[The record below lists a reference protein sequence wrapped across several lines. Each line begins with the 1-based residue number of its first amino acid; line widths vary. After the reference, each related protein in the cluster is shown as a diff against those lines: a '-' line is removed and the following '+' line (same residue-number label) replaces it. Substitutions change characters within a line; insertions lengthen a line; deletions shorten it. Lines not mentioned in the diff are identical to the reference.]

1 MAAIGKAFKIGLGY
15 ISFRAIA
22 GFVKATTS
30 LASDLTEVQNV
41 VDVTFGSMAKDIND
55 FAKISIEQF
64 GLSELAAKKYASSM
78 GAMLKSSGI
87 AGEAVRDMALNLTK
101 LSADMASFYNLDHD
115 VAFQKIMSGMT
126 GMTQP
131 LKELGI
137 NMNIANVEAFAMSQ
151 GVNKAWRE
159 MSQAEQTMWRY
170 NYLLHVTKD
179 AQGDFAKNSHTW
191 ANQTKILKQQ
201 FETLKGTIGAGFINA
216 LMPVVKLLNVL
227 IKRIQVAAEYFKAFT
242 RLIFGDAEISSQGGV
257 AVETMADNLGDVEDG
272 FGDVGKAAKKAAQDV
287 KKSLAPFDQ
296 LNILADKTSKSTEE
310 LADELSIGN
319 VGNVGVDFGKI
330 DDKEIDIKINTSA
343 FDKVI
348 EKAKETAEFLKNVFA
363 PPLKEA
369 IDKAM
374 PLVYEWKNALLET
387 FADFSTLGEP
397 IKNWMV
403 NDLVPVM
410 QKGLTLI
417 AEIFT
422 WFIESSLIK
431 FNIFREAIFPII
443 EWFAVDGLTLL
454 TSFASG
460 AIDVFSSLFDVAK
473 TIYMDLWKNVVDP
486 ILKLISKITVDTLN
500 KIKGYWDKF
509 GGGII
514 DGITTSLNKLK
525 DIWTMFFDSFLKPFI
540 DKALNMLSTLWD
552 EHLKG
557 LVEEVLNF
565 VGKLITAALDILNEF
580 VLPLVHEIAEV
591 LVPAFKEAF
600 DFIID
605 VIGSAL
611 GGIIDA
617 ATGIIKA
624 LGGIIDFIAGVFTGD
639 WKRAW
644 EGIKTIFEGIF
655 DAVIGIFKGVVNILI
670 DVVNFLIR
678 SMNKISFDVPD
689 WVPGIGGKNF
699 GFNIPEIPKLA
710 KGGLAFGPTLAMV
723 GDNPNASID
732 PEVIMPISKLENML
746 ESILTK
752 ITRDTGTHTEKRIY
766 KIGNTEIAEI
776 LINLINDYQR
786 QIGKT
791 ALEV

>member
-15 ISFRAIA
+15 ICFREIVR
-22 GFVKATTS
+22 FVKATTS

-41 VDVTFGSMAKDIND
+41 VDVTFGEMAKDIND
-55 FAKISIEQF
+55 FASTAIEQF
-64 GLSELAAKKYASSM
+64 GLSELNAKKFSSSM

-87 AGEAVRDMALNLTK
+87 AGEAVRDMAINLTK
-101 LSADMASFYNLDHD
+101 LSADMASFYNLDNEEM
-115 VAFQKIMSGMT
+115 FKKIMSGMS
-126 GMTQP
+126 GMATP

-137 NMNIANVEAFAMSQ
+137 NMNIANIEAFAMSQ

-179 AQGDFAKNSHTW
+179 AQGDFARNAHTW
-191 ANQTKILKQQ
+191 ANQTKILRQQ
-201 FETLKGTIGAGFINA
+201 FEILKGTIGAGFINI
-216 LMPVVKLLNVL
+216 LMPVVKGLNTL
-227 IKRIQVAAEYFKAFT
+227 IKKIQIAAEYFKAFT
-242 RLIFGDAEISSQGGV
+242 RLIFGDAEASSQGGV
-257 AVETMADNLGDVEDG
+257 VVETMADNLGDVEDG

-296 LNILADKTSKSTEE
+296 LNILADKTSKSAEE

-319 VGNVGVDFGKI
+319 VGNVGVDFGKT

-363 PPLKEA
+363 PPLEEA
-369 IDKAM
+369 INKAK
-374 PLVYEWKNALLET
+374 PLLYEWKETLLET
-387 FADFSTLGEP
+387 FSDFATLGEP
-397 IKNWMV
+397 IKNWMI
-403 NDLVPVM
+403 NDLVPVL
-410 QKGLTLI
+410 QQGIGFIGEVFAWFLESTLM
-417 AEIFT
+417 
-422 WFIESSLIK
+422 K
-431 FNIFREAIFPII
+431 FETFKEAVFPII
-443 EWFAVDGLTLL
+443 EWFAVDGLPLL

-473 TIYMDLWKNVVDP
+473 TIYEDLWKSVVDP
-486 ILKLISKITVDTLN
+486 TLKLISQITVDVLD
-500 KIKGYWDKF
+500 KIKEFWDKF

-514 DGITTSLNKLK
+514 DGITTALDKLK
-525 DIWTMFFDSFLKPFI
+525 EIWTTFFDAFLKPFV
-540 DKALNMLSTLWD
+540 DKALEMLKMVWD
-552 EHLKG
+552 NHLKA

-580 VLPLVHEIAEV
+580 VLPLVHEIVEV
-591 LVPAFKEAF
+591 LAPAFKEAF
-600 DFIID
+600 DFVID

-624 LGGIIDFIAGVFTGD
+624 LGGIIDFIAGIFTGD
-639 WKRAW
+639 WERAW
-644 EGIKTIFEGIF
+644 EGVKTVFEGIF
-655 DAVIGIFKGVVNILI
+655 DAVIGIFKGAINILI
-670 DVVNFLIR
+670 DSVNFLIR

-699 GFNIPEIPKLA
+699 GINIPEIPKLA

-732 PEVIMPISKLENML
+732 PEVIMPISKLETML
-746 ESILTK
+746 ERILTK
-752 ITRDTGTHTEKRIY
+752 TTRDTGTHTEKRIY

>member
-15 ISFRAIA
+15 ISFRAIT
-22 GFVKATTS
+22 GFVKATTG
-30 LASDLTEVQNV
+30 LASDMTEVQNV
-41 VDVTFGSMAKDIND
+41 VDVTFGEMAKDIND
-55 FAKISIEQF
+55 FASTAIEQF
-64 GLSELAAKKYASSM
+64 GLSELNAKKFSSSM

-101 LSADMASFYNLDHD
+101 LSADMASFYNLDNEEM
-115 VAFQKIMSGMT
+115 FRKIMSGMS
-126 GMTQP
+126 GMTTP

-137 NMNIANVEAFAMSQ
+137 NMNIANLEAYALSQ
-151 GVNKAWRE
+151 GIRKSWQQ
-159 MSQAEQTMWRY
+159 MSQAEQTMLRY
-170 NYLLHVTKD
+170 QYLLSVTGD
-179 AQGDFAKNSHTW
+179 AQGDFARNAHTW

-201 FETLKGTIGAGFINA
+201 FETLKGTIGAGFINI
-216 LMPVVKLLNVL
+216 LMPVVKGLNTL
-227 IKRIQVAAEYFKAFT
+227 IKKIQIAAEYFKAFT
-242 RLIFGDAEISSQGGV
+242 RLIFGDAEASSQGGV
-257 AVETMADNLGDVEDG
+257 VVETMADNLGDVEDG

-363 PPLKEA
+363 PPLEEA
-369 IDKAM
+369 INKAM
-374 PLVYEWKNALLET
+374 PLLYEWKEALLEM

-397 IKNWMV
+397 IKNWMI
-403 NDLVPVM
+403 NDLVPVL
-410 QKGLTLI
+410 QQGIGFIGEVFAWFLESTLM
-417 AEIFT
+417 
-422 WFIESSLIK
+422 K
-431 FNIFREAIFPII
+431 FETFKEVVFPII
-443 EWFAVDGLTLL
+443 EWFAVDGLPLL
-454 TSFASG
+454 TSFTSG
-460 AIDVFSSLFDVAK
+460 AIDVFSSLLDVAK
-473 TIYMDLWKNVVDP
+473 TICEDLWKGVVDP
-486 ILKLISKITVDTLN
+486 TLKLISKITVDVLD
-500 KIKGYWDKF
+500 KIKGFWDKF
-509 GGGII
+509 GGEII
-514 DGITTSLNKLK
+514 DGITTALGKLK
-525 DIWTMFFDSFLKPFI
+525 EIWTTFFDAFLKPFI
-540 DKALNMLSTLWD
+540 DKALEMLEMVWD
-552 EHLKG
+552 NHLKA

-580 VLPLVHEIAEV
+580 VLPLVHEIVKV
-591 LVPAFKEAF
+591 LAPAFKEAF
-600 DFIID
+600 GFIID

-644 EGIKTIFEGIF
+644 EGIKTIFKGIF
-655 DAVIGIFKGVVNILI
+655 DAVIGVFKGAINILI
-670 DVVNFLIR
+670 DFMNFLIR
-678 SMNKISFDVPD
+678 SMNKISFNVPD

-699 GFNIPEIPKLA
+699 GINIPEIPKLA
-710 KGGLAFGPTLAMV
+710 KGGLAFGPTLAMI

>member
-15 ISFRAIA
+15 ISVRAIA
-22 GFVKATTS
+22 RFVKSTTS

-64 GLSELAAKKYASSM
+64 GLSELAAKKYSSSM

-87 AGEAVRDMALNLTK
+87 AGEAVRDMALELTK
-101 LSADMASFYNLDHD
+101 LSADMASFYNLDND
-115 VAFQKIMSGMT
+115 AAFQKIMSGMS

-137 NMNIANVEAFAMSQ
+137 NMNIANLENYALTQ
-151 GVNKAWRE
+151 GIQKSWQQMN
-159 MSQAEQTMWRY
+159 QAEQTMLRY
-170 NYLLHVTKD
+170 NYLLSVTSD
-179 AQGDFAKNSHTW
+179 AQGDFARNSHTW
-191 ANQTKILKQQ
+191 ANQTKILSQQ
-201 FETLKGTIGAGFINA
+201 FEILKGTIGAGFINA
-216 LMPVVKLLNVL
+216 LMPIVKGLNVL
-227 IKRIQVAAEYFKAFT
+227 IKKIQVAAEYFKAFT
-242 RLIFGDAEISSQGGV
+242 RLIFGDAEASSQGGV
-257 AVETMADNLGDVEDG
+257 VVETMADNLGDVENG

-296 LNILADKTSKSTEE
+296 LNILTDKASKGTEDLEDALNTGGIGPVEFGDTSSR
-310 LADELSIGN
+310 
-319 VGNVGVDFGKI
+319 
-330 DDKEIDIKINTSA
+330 EIDIKINTSA

-369 IDKAM
+369 IDKAK
-374 PLVYEWKNALLET
+374 PILYEWKKALLET
-387 FADFSTLGEP
+387 FSDFAALGEP

-403 NDLVPVM
+403 NDLVPVL
-410 QKGLTLI
+410 QQGIEFIGERFAWFLEITLI
-417 AEIFT
+417 QFETFK
-422 WFIESSLIK
+422 EVV
-431 FNIFREAIFPII
+431 FPII
-443 EWFAVDGLTLL
+443 EWFAEDGLSLI

-460 AIDVFSSLFDVAK
+460 AIEVLDEALGVIE
-473 TIYMDLWKNVVDP
+473 TIFTDIWKSVVDP
-486 ILKLISKITVDTLN
+486 TLKLISKITVDVLD
-500 KIKGYWDKF
+500 KIKGFWDKF

-514 DGITTSLNKLK
+514 DGITTALDKLK
-525 DIWTMFFDSFLKPFI
+525 EIWTTFFDAFLKPFI
-540 DKALNMLSTLWD
+540 EKALDMLETLWD
-552 EHLKG
+552 EHLKA

-565 VGKLITAALDILNEF
+565 VGKLIQAALDILNGF
-580 VLPLVHEIAEV
+580 VLPLVHDIVEV
-591 LVPAFKEAF
+591 LAPALKEAF

-605 VIGSAL
+605 VVGSAL

-639 WKRAW
+639 WERAW
-644 EGIKTIFEGIF
+644 EGVKTIFEGIF
-655 DAVIGIFKGVVNILI
+655 DAVIGIFKGAINILI
-670 DVVNFLIR
+670 DSMNFLIR

-699 GFNIPEIPKLA
+699 GINIPEIPKLA

-752 ITRDTGTHTEKRIY
+752 TTGATGTHTEKRIY
-766 KIGNTEIAEI
+766 KIGETEIAEM

>member
-15 ISFRAIA
+15 ISFRAIT

-64 GLSELAAKKYASSM
+64 GLSELSAKKFSSSM

-179 AQGDFAKNSHTW
+179 AQGDFARNAHTW

-242 RLIFGDAEISSQGGV
+242 RLIFGDAEVSSQGGV
-257 AVETMADNLGDVEDG
+257 AVETMTDNLGDVEDG

-310 LADELSIGN
+310 LADELDIGN

-343 FDKVI
+343 FDKFKDQLQQI
-348 EKAKETAEFLKNVFA
+348 QSRLKSIFG
-363 PPLKEA
+363 PPLQQAVDNATPILQKWKE
-369 IDKAM
+369 
-374 PLVYEWKNALLET
+374 ALLET
-387 FADFSTLGEP
+387 FSDFATLGEP
-397 IKNWMV
+397 IKNWMI
-403 NDLVPVM
+403 NDLAPVM
-410 QKGLTLI
+410 QESLTLI

-431 FNIFREAIFPII
+431 FNTFREAIFPII
-443 EWFAVDGLTLL
+443 EWFAVDGLSLL
-454 TSFASG
+454 TSFSSG
-460 AIDVFSSLFDVAK
+460 AIDVFSTLFDVAK
-473 TIYMDLWKNVVDP
+473 TIYTDLWENVVDP
-486 ILKLISKITVDTLN
+486 ILKLISQITVDTLE
-500 KIKGYWDKF
+500 KIKEFWDKY
-509 GGGII
+509 GGRII
-514 DGITTSLNKLK
+514 GGITTALDKLK
-525 DIWTMFFDSFLKPFI
+525 EIWTTFFDSFLKPFI

-580 VLPLVHEIAEV
+580 VLPLVHDIVEV
-591 LVPAFKEAF
+591 LAPAVKEAF

-617 ATGIIKA
+617 ATGIIEA
-624 LGGIIDFIAGVFTGD
+624 LGGVIDFIAGVFTGD
-639 WKRAW
+639 WERAW

-655 DAVIGIFKGVVNILI
+655 DAVTGIFKGAINILI
-670 DVVNFLIR
+670 DAMNFLIR

-766 KIGNTEIAEI
+766 KIGETEIAEM

>member
-15 ISFRAIA
+15 ISFRAIT
-22 GFVKATTS
+22 GFVKSTTS
-30 LASDLTEVQNV
+30 LASAMTEVQNV
-41 VDVTFGSMAKDIND
+41 VDVTFGEMAKDIND

-64 GLSELAAKKYASSM
+64 GLSELSAKKYSSTM

-87 AGEAVRDMALNLTK
+87 AGQGVRDMALELTK

-115 VAFQKIMSGMT
+115 VAFQKIMSGMS

-137 NMNIANVEAFAMSQ
+137 NMNIANLENYALTQ
-151 GVNKAWRE
+151 GIQKSWQQMN
-159 MSQAEQTMWRY
+159 QAEQTMLRY
-170 NYLLHVTKD
+170 SYLLSVTSD
-179 AQGDFAKNSHTW
+179 AQGDFARNSHTW
-191 ANQTKILKQQ
+191 ANQTKILSQQ
-201 FETLKGTIGAGFINA
+201 WEILKGTIGAGFINA
-216 LMPVVKLLNVL
+216 LMPVVKLLNAL

-242 RLIFGDAEISSQGGV
+242 RLIFGDVEASSQGGV
-257 AVETMADNLGDVEDG
+257 ALENMADNLGDVENG
-272 FGDVGKAAKKAAQDV
+272 FGDVGKAAKKASKDV
-287 KKSLAPFDQ
+287 KKALAPFDQ

-310 LADELSIGN
+310 LADKLNI
-319 VGNVGVDFGKI
+319 GNVGVDFGKT

-348 EKAKETAEFLKNVFA
+348 KKAKETAEFLKNVFA

-369 IDKAM
+369 IDKAK
-374 PLVYEWKNALLET
+374 PLLSEWKKALLET
-387 FADFSTLGEP
+387 FSDFAALGEP

-403 NDLVPVM
+403 NDLVPVL
-410 QKGLTLI
+410 QQGIEFIGERFAWFLEITLI
-417 AEIFT
+417 QFETFK
-422 WFIESSLIK
+422 EVV
-431 FNIFREAIFPII
+431 FPII
-443 EWFAVDGLTLL
+443 EWFAEDGLSLI

-460 AIDVFSSLFDVAK
+460 AIEVLDEALGVIETIFTDIWKEVVSPALELVSDIIVDV
-473 TIYMDLWKNVVDP
+473 
-486 ILKLISKITVDTLN
+486 LKE
-500 KIKGYWDKF
+500 IKKFWDKW
-509 GGGII
+509 GDEII
-514 DGITTSLNKLK
+514 DGITTALDKLK
-525 DIWTMFFDSFLKPFI
+525 EIWTTFFDSFLKPFI
-540 DKALNMLSTLWD
+540 DKALDMLRTLWD
-552 EHLKG
+552 EHLKA

-580 VLPLVHEIAEV
+580 VLPLVHDIVEV
-591 LVPAFKEAF
+591 LAPALKEAF

-605 VIGSAL
+605 VVGSAL

-639 WKRAW
+639 WERAW
-644 EGIKTIFEGIF
+644 EGVKTIFEGIF
-655 DAVIGIFKGVVNILI
+655 DAVTGIFKGAINILI
-670 DVVNFLIR
+670 DAMNFLIR

-699 GFNIPEIPKLA
+699 GINIPEIPKLA

-723 GDNPNASID
+723 GDNVNASID

-752 ITRDTGTHTEKRIY
+752 TTGATGTHTEKRIY
-766 KIGNTEIAEI
+766 KIGETEIAEM

>member
-15 ISFRAIA
+15 VSLRAIT

-64 GLSELAAKKYASSM
+64 GLSELAAKKYSSSM

-87 AGEAVRDMALNLTK
+87 AGEAVRDMALDLTK
-101 LSADMASFYNLDHD
+101 LSADMASFYNLDNEEM
-115 VAFQKIMSGMT
+115 FKKIMSGMS
-126 GMTQP
+126 GMTTP

-137 NMNIANVEAFAMSQ
+137 NMNIANLEAFALAQ
-151 GVNKAWRE
+151 GINKTWQQ
-159 MSQAEQTMWRY
+159 MSQAEQTMIRY
-170 NYLLHVTKD
+170 KYLLSVTGD
-179 AQGDFAKNSHTW
+179 AQGDFARNAHTW

-201 FETLKGTIGAGFINA
+201 FEILKGTIGAGFINA
-216 LMPVVKLLNVL
+216 LMPVVKLLNAL
-227 IKRIQVAAEYFKAFT
+227 IRRIQIAAEYFKAFT
-242 RLIFGDAEISSQGGV
+242 RLIFGDAEASSQGGV
-257 AVETMADNLGDVEDG
+257 ALENMADNLGDVEDG

-296 LNILADKTSKSTEE
+296 LNILTDKASKGTEDLEDALNTGGIGPVECGDTSS
-310 LADELSIGN
+310 
-319 VGNVGVDFGKI
+319 
-330 DDKEIDIKINTSA
+330 KEIDIKINTSA

-369 IDKAM
+369 IDKAK
-374 PLVYEWKNALLET
+374 PLLCEWKEALLET

-397 IKNWMV
+397 IKNWMI

-410 QKGLTLI
+410 EKGLTLI
-417 AEIFT
+417 TEIFT
-422 WFIESSLIK
+422 WFIESSLMK
-431 FNIFREAIFPII
+431 FNTFRETIFPII
-443 EWFAVDGLTLL
+443 EWFAVDGLSLL

-473 TIYMDLWKNVVDP
+473 TIYGDLWKSVVDP
-486 ILKLISKITVDTLN
+486 TLKLISKITVDVLD
-500 KIKGYWDKF
+500 KIKGFWDKF

-514 DGITTSLNKLK
+514 DGITTALDKLK
-525 DIWTMFFDSFLKPFI
+525 DIWTTFFDSFLKPFI
-540 DKALNMLSTLWD
+540 DKALDMLSTLWD
-552 EHLKG
+552 EHLKA

-565 VGKLITAALDILNEF
+565 VGKLIQAALDILNGF
-580 VLPLVHEIAEV
+580 VLPLVHDIVEV
-591 LVPAFKEAF
+591 LAPALKEAF
-600 DFIID
+600 DFILD

-644 EGIKTIFEGIF
+644 EGVKTIFEGIF
-655 DAVIGIFKGVVNILI
+655 DAVIGIFKGAINILI
-670 DVVNFLIR
+670 DAMNFLIR

-689 WVPGIGGKNF
+689 WVPRIGGNSF
-699 GFNIPEIPKLA
+699 GINIPEIPALA
-710 KGGLAFGPTLAMV
+710 NGGLAFGPTLAMI

-752 ITRDTGTHTEKRIY
+752 MTRDTGTHTEKRIY

>member
-15 ISFRAIA
+15 ISVRAIA
-22 GFVKATTS
+22 RFVKATTS
-30 LASDLTEVQNV
+30 LASDMTEVQNV
-41 VDVTFGSMAKDIND
+41 VDVTFGEMAKDIND

-64 GLSELAAKKYASSM
+64 GLSELSAKKFSSTM

-87 AGEAVRDMALNLTK
+87 AGEAVRDMALDLTK

-115 VAFQKIMSGMT
+115 VAFQKIMSGMS
-126 GMTQP
+126 GMTTP

-216 LMPVVKLLNVL
+216 LMPIVKGLNVL

-242 RLIFGDAEISSQGGV
+242 RLIFGDAEVSSQGGV
-257 AVETMADNLGDVEDG
+257 AVETMVDNLGDVEDG

-310 LADELSIGN
+310 LADELNI
-319 VGNVGVDFGKI
+319 GNVGVDFGKT

-348 EKAKETAEFLKNVFA
+348 KKAKETAEFLKNVFA

-374 PLVYEWKNALLET
+374 PLLYEWKKALLET
-387 FADFSTLGEP
+387 FSDFSTLGEP
-397 IKNWMV
+397 IKNWMI

-410 QKGLTLI
+410 QQGLALI
-417 AEIFT
+417 AEIYT
-422 WFIESSLIK
+422 WFIESSLMK
-431 FNIFREAIFPII
+431 FNTFRETIFPII
-443 EWFAVDGLTLL
+443 EWFAGDGLSLL

-473 TIYMDLWKNVVDP
+473 TIYGDLWKSVVDP
-486 ILKLISKITVDTLN
+486 TLKLISQITVDVLD
-500 KIKGYWDKF
+500 KIKEFWDEF

-514 DGITTSLNKLK
+514 DGITTALDKLK
-525 DIWTMFFDSFLKPFI
+525 EIWTMFFDSFLKPFI
-540 DKALNMLSTLWD
+540 EKALDMLSTLWD
-552 EHLKG
+552 EHLKD

-565 VGKLITAALDILNEF
+565 VGKLTQAALDILNEF
-580 VLPLVHEIAEV
+580 ILPVIYDVVEV
-591 LVPAFKEAF
+591 LAPALEEAF

-605 VIGSAL
+605 VVGSAL

-624 LGGIIDFIAGVFTGD
+624 LGGIIDFVAGVFTGD
-639 WKRAW
+639 WERAW
-644 EGIKTIFEGIF
+644 EGVKTIFEGIF
-655 DAVIGIFKGVVNILI
+655 DAVIGIFKGAINILI
-670 DVVNFLIR
+670 DAMNFLIR

-699 GFNIPEIPKLA
+699 GINIPEIPKLA

-752 ITRDTGTHTEKRIY
+752 TTGATGTHTEKRIY

>member
-15 ISFRAIA
+15 ISFRAIT
-22 GFVKATTS
+22 GFVKATTAI
-30 LASDLTEVQNV
+30 ASDLTEVQNV

-64 GLSELAAKKYASSM
+64 GLSELSAKKFSSSM

-87 AGEAVRDMALNLTK
+87 AGEAVRDMALDLTK

-179 AQGDFAKNSHTW
+179 AQGDFARNSHTW
-191 ANQTKILKQQ
+191 ANQTRILKQQ

-227 IKRIQVAAEYFKAFT
+227 IKKIQIAAEYFKAFT
-242 RLIFGDAEISSQGGV
+242 RLIFGDAEASSQGGV
-257 AVETMADNLGDVEDG
+257 VVETMADNLGDVEDG

-310 LADELSIGN
+310 LADELDIGN

-403 NDLVPVM
+403 NDLVPVL
-410 QKGLTLI
+410 QQGIEFIGERFAWFLEITLI
-417 AEIFT
+417 QFETFK
-422 WFIESSLIK
+422 EVV
-431 FNIFREAIFPII
+431 FPII
-443 EWFAVDGLTLL
+443 EWFAGDGLSLI

-460 AIDVFSSLFDVAK
+460 AI
-473 TIYMDLWKNVVDP
+473 
-486 ILKLISKITVDTLN
+486 
-500 KIKGYWDKF
+500 
-509 GGGII
+509 
-514 DGITTSLNKLK
+514 
-525 DIWTMFFDSFLKPFI
+525 
-540 DKALNMLSTLWD
+540 
-552 EHLKG
+552 
-557 LVEEVLNF
+557 
-565 VGKLITAALDILNEF
+565 
-580 VLPLVHEIAEV
+580 
-591 LVPAFKEAF
+591 
-600 DFIID
+600 
-605 VIGSAL
+605 
-611 GGIIDA
+611 
-617 ATGIIKA
+617 
-624 LGGIIDFIAGVFTGD
+624 
-639 WKRAW
+639 
-644 EGIKTIFEGIF
+644 EGF
-655 DAVIGIFKGVVNILI
+655 
-670 DVVNFLIR
+670 
-678 SMNKISFDVPD
+678 
-689 WVPGIGGKNF
+689 
-699 GFNIPEIPKLA
+699 
-710 KGGLAFGPTLAMV
+710 
-723 GDNPNASID
+723 
-732 PEVIMPISKLENML
+732 
-746 ESILTK
+746 
-752 ITRDTGTHTEKRIY
+752 
-766 KIGNTEIAEI
+766 
-776 LINLINDYQR
+776 
-786 QIGKT
+786 
-791 ALEV
+791 

>member
-15 ISFRAIA
+15 ISFRAIT

-41 VDVTFGSMAKDIND
+41 VDVTFGEMAKDIND
-55 FAKISIEQF
+55 FASTAIEQF
-64 GLSELAAKKYASSM
+64 GLSELNAKKFSSSM

-101 LSADMASFYNLDHD
+101 LSADMASFYNLDNEEM
-115 VAFQKIMSGMT
+115 FRKIMSGMS
-126 GMTQP
+126 GMTTP

-137 NMNIANVEAFAMSQ
+137 NMNIANLEAFALAQ
-151 GVNKAWRE
+151 GIRKSWQQ
-159 MSQAEQTMWRY
+159 MSQAEQTMLRY
-170 NYLLHVTKD
+170 QYLLSVTGD
-179 AQGDFAKNSHTW
+179 AQGDFARNAHTW
-191 ANQTKILKQQ
+191 ANQTKILRQQ
-201 FETLKGTIGAGFINA
+201 FEILKGTIGAGFINA
-216 LMPVVKLLNVL
+216 LMPVVKLLNAL
-227 IKRIQVAAEYFKAFT
+227 IRRMQVAAEYFKAFT
-242 RLIFGDAEISSQGGV
+242 RLIFGDAEASSQGGV
-257 AVETMADNLGDVEDG
+257 VVETMADNLGDVEDG

-287 KKSLAPFDQ
+287 KKALAPFDQ
-296 LNILADKTSKSTEE
+296 LNILVDKTSKSTEE
-310 LADELSIGN
+310 LADELNI
-319 VGNVGVDFGKI
+319 GNVGVDFGKT

-363 PPLKEA
+363 PPLEEA
-369 IDKAM
+369 INKAM
-374 PLVYEWKNALLET
+374 PLLYEWKKALLET
-387 FADFSTLGEP
+387 FSDFSTLGEP
-397 IKNWMV
+397 IKNWMI
-403 NDLVPVM
+403 NDLVPVL
-410 QKGLTLI
+410 QQGIGFIGEAFAWFLESTLM
-417 AEIFT
+417 
-422 WFIESSLIK
+422 K
-431 FNIFREAIFPII
+431 FETFKEAVFPII
-443 EWFAVDGLTLL
+443 EWFAVDGLPLL

-473 TIYMDLWKNVVDP
+473 TIYRDLWKSVVDP
-486 ILKLISKITVDTLN
+486 TLKLISKITVDVLD
-500 KIKGYWDKF
+500 KIKGFWDKF

-514 DGITTSLNKLK
+514 DGVTTALDKLK
-525 DIWTMFFDSFLKPFI
+525 EIWTTFFDAFLKPFI
-540 DKALNMLSTLWD
+540 DKALEMLEMVWD
-552 EHLKG
+552 NHLKA

-565 VGKLITAALDILNEF
+565 VGKLITAALDILNGF
-580 VLPLVHEIAEV
+580 VLPLVHDIVEV
-591 LVPAFKEAF
+591 LAPAFKEAF
-600 DFIID
+600 DFILN

-624 LGGIIDFIAGVFTGD
+624 LGGIIDFIAGVFTND

-644 EGIKTIFEGIF
+644 EGVKTIFEGIF
-655 DAVIGIFKGVVNILI
+655 DAVIGIFKGAINILI
-670 DVVNFLIR
+670 DSMNFLIR

-699 GFNIPEIPKLA
+699 GISIPEIPKLA

-723 GDNPNASID
+723 GDNHNASID
-732 PEVIMPISKLENML
+732 PEVIMPLSKLETML
-746 ESILTK
+746 ERILTK
-752 ITRDTGTHTEKRIY
+752 TTRDTGTHTEKRIY

>member
-15 ISFRAIA
+15 ISFRAIT

-41 VDVTFGSMAKDIND
+41 VDVTFGEMAKDIND
-55 FAKISIEQF
+55 FASTAIEQF
-64 GLSELAAKKYASSM
+64 GLSELNAKKFSSSM

-87 AGEAVRDMALNLTK
+87 AGEAVRDMAINLTK
-101 LSADMASFYNLDHD
+101 LSADMASFYNLDNEEM
-115 VAFQKIMSGMT
+115 FKKIMSGMS
-126 GMTQP
+126 GMATP

-137 NMNIANVEAFAMSQ
+137 NMNIANIEAFAMSQ

-179 AQGDFAKNSHTW
+179 AQGDFARNAHTW
-191 ANQTKILKQQ
+191 ANQTKILRQQ
-201 FETLKGTIGAGFINA
+201 FEILKGTIGAGFVNI
-216 LMPVVKLLNVL
+216 LMPVVKGLNTL
-227 IKRIQVAAEYFKAFT
+227 IKKIQIAAEYFKAFT
-242 RLIFGDAEISSQGGV
+242 RLIFGDAEASSQGGV
-257 AVETMADNLGDVEDG
+257 VVETMADNLGDVEDG

-296 LNILADKTSKSTEE
+296 LNILADKTSKSAEE

-319 VGNVGVDFGKI
+319 VGNVGVDFGKT

-363 PPLKEA
+363 PPLEEA
-369 IDKAM
+369 INKAK
-374 PLVYEWKNALLET
+374 PLLYEWKETLLET
-387 FADFSTLGEP
+387 FSDFATLGEP
-397 IKNWMV
+397 IKNWMI
-403 NDLVPVM
+403 NDLVPVL
-410 QKGLTLI
+410 QQGIGFIGEVFAWFLESTLM
-417 AEIFT
+417 
-422 WFIESSLIK
+422 K
-431 FNIFREAIFPII
+431 FETFKEAVFPII
-443 EWFAVDGLTLL
+443 EWFAVDGLPLL

-473 TIYMDLWKNVVDP
+473 TIYEDLWKSVVDP
-486 ILKLISKITVDTLN
+486 TLKLISQITVDVLD
-500 KIKGYWDKF
+500 KIKEFWDKF

-514 DGITTSLNKLK
+514 DGITTALDKLK
-525 DIWTMFFDSFLKPFI
+525 EIWTTFFDAFLKPFV
-540 DKALNMLSTLWD
+540 DKALEMLKMVWD
-552 EHLKG
+552 NHLKA

-580 VLPLVHEIAEV
+580 VLPLVHEIVEV
-591 LVPAFKEAF
+591 LAPAFKEAF
-600 DFIID
+600 DFVID

-624 LGGIIDFIAGVFTGD
+624 LGGIIDFIAGIFTGD
-639 WKRAW
+639 WERAW
-644 EGIKTIFEGIF
+644 EGVKTVFEGIF
-655 DAVIGIFKGVVNILI
+655 DAVIGIFKGAINILI
-670 DVVNFLIR
+670 DSVNFLIR

-699 GFNIPEIPKLA
+699 GINIPEIPKLA
-710 KGGLAFGPTLAMV
+710 KG
-723 GDNPNASID
+723 
-732 PEVIMPISKLENML
+732 
-746 ESILTK
+746 
-752 ITRDTGTHTEKRIY
+752 
-766 KIGNTEIAEI
+766 
-776 LINLINDYQR
+776 
-786 QIGKT
+786 
-791 ALEV
+791 

>member
-15 ISFRAIA
+15 ISFRAIT
-22 GFVKATTS
+22 GFVKATTG
-30 LASDLTEVQNV
+30 LASDMTEVQNV
-41 VDVTFGSMAKDIND
+41 VDVTFGEMAKDIND
-55 FAKISIEQF
+55 FASTAIEQF
-64 GLSELAAKKYASSM
+64 GLSELNAKKFSSSM

-101 LSADMASFYNLDHD
+101 LSADMASFYNLDNEEM
-115 VAFQKIMSGMT
+115 FRKIMSGMS
-126 GMTQP
+126 GMTTP

-137 NMNIANVEAFAMSQ
+137 NMNIANLEAYALSQ
-151 GVNKAWRE
+151 GIRKSWQQ
-159 MSQAEQTMWRY
+159 MSQAEQTMLRY
-170 NYLLHVTKD
+170 QYLLSVTGD
-179 AQGDFAKNSHTW
+179 AQGDFARNAHTW

-201 FETLKGTIGAGFINA
+201 FETLKGTIGAGFINI
-216 LMPVVKLLNVL
+216 LMPVVKGLNTL
-227 IKRIQVAAEYFKAFT
+227 IKKIQIAAEYFKAFT
-242 RLIFGDAEISSQGGV
+242 RLIFGDAEASSQGGV
-257 AVETMADNLGDVEDG
+257 VVETMADNLGDVEDG

-363 PPLKEA
+363 PPLEEA
-369 IDKAM
+369 INKAM
-374 PLVYEWKNALLET
+374 PLLYKWKKALLET

-397 IKNWMV
+397 IKNWMI
-403 NDLVPVM
+403 NDLVPVL
-410 QKGLTLI
+410 QQGIGFIGEVFAWFLESTLM
-417 AEIFT
+417 
-422 WFIESSLIK
+422 K
-431 FNIFREAIFPII
+431 FETFKEVVFPII
-443 EWFAVDGLTLL
+443 EWFAVDGLPLL
-454 TSFASG
+454 TSFTSG
-460 AIDVFSSLFDVAK
+460 AIDVFSSLLDVAK
-473 TIYMDLWKNVVDP
+473 TICEDLWKGVVDP
-486 ILKLISKITVDTLN
+486 TLKLISKITVDVLD
-500 KIKGYWDKF
+500 KIKGFWDKF
-509 GGGII
+509 GGEII
-514 DGITTSLNKLK
+514 DGITTALGKLK
-525 DIWTMFFDSFLKPFI
+525 EIWTTFFDAFLKPFI
-540 DKALNMLSTLWD
+540 DKALEMLEMVWD
-552 EHLKG
+552 NHLKA

-580 VLPLVHEIAEV
+580 VLPLVHDIVEV
-591 LVPAFKEAF
+591 LAPAVKEAF
-600 DFIID
+600 DFILD

-624 LGGIIDFIAGVFTGD
+624 LGGVIDFIAGIFTDD

-655 DAVIGIFKGVVNILI
+655 DAVIGIFKGAINILI
-670 DVVNFLIR
+670 DSMNFLIR
-678 SMNKISFDVPD
+678 SMNKISFNVPD

-699 GFNIPEIPKLA
+699 GINIPEIPKLA
-710 KGGLAFGPTLAMV
+710 KGGLAFGPTLAMI

>member
-15 ISFRAIA
+15 ISFRAITR
-22 GFVKATTS
+22 FVKATTS

-55 FAKISIEQF
+55 FASTAIEQF
-64 GLSELAAKKYASSM
+64 GLSELNAKKFSSSM

-87 AGEAVRDMALNLTK
+87 AGEAVRDMALDLTK
-101 LSADMASFYNLDHD
+101 LSADMASFYNLDNEEM
-115 VAFQKIMSGMT
+115 FRKIMSGMS
-126 GMTQP
+126 GMTTP

-137 NMNIANVEAFAMSQ
+137 NMNIANLEAYALSQ
-151 GVNKAWRE
+151 GIRKSWQQ
-159 MSQAEQTMWRY
+159 MSQAEQTMLRY
-170 NYLLHVTKD
+170 QYLLSVTGD
-179 AQGDFAKNSHTW
+179 AQGDFARNAHTW
-191 ANQTKILKQQ
+191 ANQTKILRQQ
-201 FETLKGTIGAGFINA
+201 FEILKGTIGAGFINA
-216 LMPVVKLLNVL
+216 LMPVVKLLNAL
-227 IKRIQVAAEYFKAFT
+227 IRRMQVAAEYFKAFT
-242 RLIFGDAEISSQGGV
+242 RLIFGDAEVSSQGGV
-257 AVETMADNLGDVEDG
+257 VVETMADNLGDVEDG

-287 KKSLAPFDQ
+287 KKALAPFDQ
-296 LNILADKTSKSTEE
+296 LNILVDKTSKSTEE
-310 LADELSIGN
+310 LADELNI
-319 VGNVGVDFGKI
+319 GNVGVDFGKT

-363 PPLKEA
+363 PPLEEA
-369 IDKAM
+369 INKAK
-374 PLVYEWKNALLET
+374 PLLYEWKKALLET
-387 FADFSTLGEP
+387 FSDFSTLGEP
-397 IKNWMV
+397 IKNWMI
-403 NDLVPVM
+403 NDLVPVL
-410 QKGLTLI
+410 QQGIGFIGEVFAWFLESTLM
-417 AEIFT
+417 
-422 WFIESSLIK
+422 K
-431 FNIFREAIFPII
+431 FETFKEAVFPII
-443 EWFAVDGLTLL
+443 EWFAVDGLSLL

-460 AIDVFSSLFDVAK
+460 AIDVFSNLFDVAK
-473 TIYMDLWKNVVDP
+473 TIYRDLWKSVVDP
-486 ILKLISKITVDTLN
+486 TLKLISQITVDVLDE
-500 KIKGYWDKF
+500 IKGFWDKF
-509 GGGII
+509 GGRII
-514 DGITTSLNKLK
+514 DGITTALDKLK
-525 DIWTMFFDSFLKPFI
+525 EIWTTFFDAFLKPFI
-540 DKALNMLSTLWD
+540 DKALEMLEMVWD
-552 EHLKG
+552 NHLKA

-580 VLPLVHEIAEV
+580 VLPLVHEIVEV
-591 LVPAFKEAF
+591 LAPAFKEAF

-617 ATGIIKA
+617 ATGIVKA

-639 WKRAW
+639 WERAW
-644 EGIKTIFEGIF
+644 EGVKTVFEGIF
-655 DAVIGIFKGVVNILI
+655 DAVIGIFKGAINILI
-670 DVVNFLIR
+670 DSINFLIR
-678 SMNKISFDVPD
+678 SMNKISFDIPD

-710 KGGLAFGPTLAMV
+710 KGGLAFGPTLAMI